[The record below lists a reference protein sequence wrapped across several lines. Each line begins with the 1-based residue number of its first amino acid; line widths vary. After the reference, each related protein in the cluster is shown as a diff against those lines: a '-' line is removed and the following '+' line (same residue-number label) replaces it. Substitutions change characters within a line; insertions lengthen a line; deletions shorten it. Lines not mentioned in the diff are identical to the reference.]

1 MNSVSNAREY
11 EKELTRIFDRFN
23 KHFWESAL
31 PEVIITFVPT
41 QKAYGHMTTG
51 PVWISR
57 DGNSKYE
64 LNISAYTIDRNPE
77 EVCATLLH
85 EQCHLY
91 NLLHDIKDTSNH
103 NRYHNKRFKKVA
115 EEHGLIVEY
124 YTSVGWSK
132 TSLSEETKAYVKKLN
147 IKTFK
152 YRRKYVYKG
161 SSLRR
166 FSCPICNG
174 PKVYSIKDQGVLCGN
189 CKIPLV
195 YMPTEK
201 VTQE

>member
-1 MNSVSNAREY
+1 MNGLPQSSLI
-11 EKELTRIFDRFN
+11 LTNGNIYTND
-23 KHFWESAL
+23 ESQHSCS
-31 PEVIITFVPT
+31 IIV
-41 QKAYGHMTTG
+41 
-51 PVWISR
+51 
-57 DGNSKYE
+57 
-64 LNISAYTIDRNPE
+64 YTSSGTSG
-77 EVCATLLH
+77 CATLLH

-91 NLLHDIKDTSNH
+91 NLLHGIKDTSNH

-161 SSLRR
+161 SNLRR

-195 YMPTEK
+195 YIPTEK
-201 VTQE
+201 VAQE